1 MRIRTLVLAGAA
13 AAALAYLLDPREGR
27 ARREHLRAGVRRLAR
42 NQRPSVGSPAPLPE
56 NVAPRPSVSPPPRPA
71 TERRETIRQAPVPPR
86 GAAPV
91 PGPITDDASDDPLI
105 VRRVKTKLE
114 ERRDL
119 RTGDLVVDVIDG
131 VAYLSGDLPDRHLFG
146 EIVDVTR
153 EVPGVRG
160 VQSLLH
166 LPDSETVTRTISA
179 RRAGHEGIR

>member
-13 AAALAYLLDPREGR
+13 AAASAYLLDPRERR
-27 ARREHLRAGVRRLAR
+27 ARRERFRAGVRRLAR
-42 NQRPSVGSPAPLPE
+42 NQRLSVGSTAPLPE
-56 NVAPRPSVSPPPRPA
+56 NVAPRTSVRPPRPA
-71 TERRETIRQAPVPPR
+71 TERRVPVPQAPVPSE

-91 PGPITDDASDDPLI
+91 SEPITDDADDDPLI

-119 RTGDLVVDVIDG
+119 RTDDLVVDVIDG
-131 VAYLSGDLPDRHLFG
+131 VAYLSGDLPDRHMFG

-153 EVPGVRG
+153 EVSGVRG

-166 LPDSETVTRTISA
+166 LPDSETVTRTIAA

>member
-1 MRIRTLVLAGAA
+1 MRIRTLALAGAA
-13 AAALAYLLDPREGR
+13 AAAIAYLLDPREGR
-27 ARREHLRAGVRRLAR
+27 ARRERLRARARRFVRS
-42 NQRPSVGSPAPLPE
+42 QRHPIGSHAPLPE
-56 NVAPRPSVSPPPRPA
+56 NVAPRPTVPA
-71 TERRETIRQAPVPPR
+71 GPTTERREPVPHAPPLPG

-91 PGPITDDASDDPLI
+91 PKPITDDAVDDPLI

-131 VAYLSGDLPDRHLFG
+131 MAYLSGDLPDRHLFG